1 MNYEAFMKDAAGF
14 KTVGKKLLNN
24 TIQNIMIQYATR
36 GIKAFGQ
43 LELGTVNTR
52 QLKQKCNVRRGIY
65 VI

>member
-14 KTVGKKLLNN
+14 KTLGKKLLNN

-43 LELGTVNTR
+43 MELGTVNTR
-52 QLKQKCNVRRGIY
+52 QLKQKWNVKRVVYLI
-65 VI
+65 